1 MVTISKNNHLLTVI
15 ITFTV
20 KVEEQQALINRIS
33 NYVEAVV
40 RRQPGFVSASLHKS
54 LDGERVVNYA
64 QWRSRKDFDNFF
76 TNPDYQSLGAEI
88 FKLKPEINFYEVAFI
103 ATTR

>member
-1 MVTISKNNHLLTVI
+1 MVTISKNNDLLTVI
-15 ITFTV
+15 ITFSL
-20 KVEEQQALINRIS
+20 KAEEQQDLINRIS

-40 RRQPGFVSASLHKS
+40 KKQPGFISASLHRG
-54 LDGERVVNYA
+54 LDGKSVVNYA
-64 QWRSRKDFDNFF
+64 QWRSRKDFDSFF

-103 ATTR
+103 GTT

>member
-1 MVTISKNNHLLTVI
+1 MVTISKNNDLLTVI
-15 ITFTV
+15 ITFSV
-20 KVEEQQALINRIS
+20 KVKEQQDLINRIS

-40 RRQPGFVSASLHKS
+40 KKQPGFISASLHRS
-54 LDGERVVNYA
+54 LDGKCVVNYA

-76 TNPDYQSLGAEI
+76 NNLDYQSLGAEN

-103 ATTR
+103 GTSQ